1 MVTPDHSGVRTG
13 PLAEG
18 EWVTLTD
25 PKGKKH
31 SIRLTPGKSFHT
43 TKGGVPHD
51 DIIGGPDGNVVTSV
65 GGMAFLVLRPL
76 LSDYTVTMPRGA
88 AIIYPKEAAQI
99 VGLLDVFPGARVLEA
114 GVGSGGLSLSLLRAL
129 GPTGRL
135 VSVERRADFAEIAGR
150 NVENWV
156 GGPHPAHTIVVG
168 DLVEVLQA
176 DGDDPSSE
184 DHQDRVRVGE
194 VDRVILDMLAPW
206 DCIDDVARHLVPG
219 GVLLCYVAT
228 TTQLGRTMDQIRVH
242 EGFTEPEGLETTI
255 RGWHAEGLAI
265 RPAHGST
272 SHTGFLIVARRL
284 APGVTTPKRK
294 RRPAPGAYGADYTGP
309 RPSWAIDPEAG
320 RLPTE

>member
-1 MVTPDHSGVRTG
+1 MVSGDLSGVRTG
-13 PLAEG
+13 PLTEG
-18 EWVTLTD
+18 EWVLLTD

-31 SIRLTPGKSFHT
+31 SIKLTAGKSFHT
-43 TKGGVPHD
+43 TKGGVAHD
-51 DIIGGPDGNVVTSV
+51 DIIGQPDGSVVTSV
-65 GGMAFLVLRPL
+65 GGMKFLVLRPL
-76 LSDYTVTMPRGA
+76 LSDYQVTMPRGA

-114 GVGSGGLSLSLLRAL
+114 GVGSGSLSLALLRAI
-129 GPTGRL
+129 GPSGRL
-135 VSVERRADFAEIAGR
+135 TSVERRADFAEIAQR

-156 GGPHPAHTIVVG
+156 GEPHPAHQIIVG
-168 DLVEVLQA
+168 DLVETLA
-176 DGDDPSSE
+176 S
-184 DHQDRVRVGE
+184 QDCPVDQ

-206 DCIDDVARHLVPG
+206 ECIDAVAERLVPG

-272 SHTGFLIVARRL
+272 SHTGFLIIARRL
-284 APGVTTPKRK
+284 APGVVTPLRK
-294 RRPAPGAYGADYTGP
+294 RRPAPGAYGADYNGP
-309 RPSWAIDPEAG
+309 RPAWAIDPEAG
-320 RLPTE
+320 RLPQGE